1 MNIVLVG
8 ETGSGKTEICNWLT
22 ENLRYD
28 KIVSYTTRKPRR
40 NEINGIDYHFVDK
53 NYFEDHK
60 MALITENIGYQYG
73 VDANFENDD
82 NKVLIVD
89 PNGLREIHCRWNKF
103 KHISFYINASA
114 DDRIK
119 RCYMRGDS
127 PMITIARME
136 KEKELFSDFDVDHI
150 VDNRNGMLNCAIL
163 TILEKVKEAC
173 DCLPQDST
181 K

>member
-53 NYFEDHK
+53 NYFEEHE
-60 MALITENIGYQYG
+60 MALVTENMEDQYG

-82 NKVLIVD
+82 EKVLIVD
-89 PNGLREIHCRWNKF
+89 PNGLQEIYRRWNKF
-103 KHISFYINASA
+103 KYISFYINASTE
-114 DDRIK
+114 DRRK
-119 RCYMRGDS
+119 RCYIRGDS

-136 KEKELFSDFDVDHI
+136 KEKELFSDFNVDYI
-150 VDNRNGMLNCAIL
+150 IDNSDGMLNCAIL
-163 TILEKVKEAC
+163 TILGKVKEAC
-173 DCLPQDST
+173 DCSPQDST
-181 K
+181 R